1 MLPRIL
7 RGCGGLVALGVL
19 LMVAFLVGGLVI
31 GGGGSV
37 ESPIGG
43 VSVNDPVGEKQA
55 QEGVLRL
62 QKAKRWIEQEVK
74 EEVLRLQKV
83 KQRLQQEPQD
93 PQKQAEEEQP

>member
-62 QKAKRWIEQEVK
+62 QKAKRWIEQEVN
-74 EEVLRLQKV
+74 EEVLRLQRV
-83 KQRLQQEPQD
+83 KRWIEQEPQEAR
-93 PQKQAEEEQP
+93 KQVEEQP